1 MEKLQAVAKVT
12 KLFGPDRNG
21 GVVLVLYDTFP
32 EEFDP
37 AGDPLFARIDAL
49 PVPLWCE
56 RFERRGV
63 AGALA
68 AFADLD
74 TAQRASELVGHELYV
89 EGGEPE
95 PDDAFYM
102 EDLIG
107 FSVDAA
113 GRRGV
118 VTEYYDSDANPL
130 FGITFDGREYLV
142 PAVGEFVTKIDFDG
156 RRMTMSLPEGLL
168 ALDD

>member
-12 KLFGPDRNG
+12 KLFGSERDG

-37 AGDPLFARIDAL
+37 ATEPLFVRIDAL
-49 PVPLWCE
+49 SVPLWCE

-63 AGALA
+63 TGALA
-68 AFADLD
+68 AFSDLD

-89 EGGEPE
+89 ERDEE
-95 PDDAFYM
+95 APDDEFYM

-107 FSVDAA
+107 FSVEAD
-113 GRRGV
+113 GRHGT
-118 VTEYYDSDANPL
+118 VTEFYDSEANPL
-130 FGITFDGREYLV
+130 FGITIDGREYLV
-142 PAVGEFVTKIDFDG
+142 PAVEEFVTRIDFDG

-168 ALDD
+168 TLDD

>member
-1 MEKLQAVAKVT
+1 MRTEELEDILRLDFQ
-12 KLFGPDRNG
+12 L
-21 GVVLVLYDTFP
+21 P
-32 EEFDP
+32 EGE
-37 AGDPLFARIDAL
+37 G
-49 PVPLWCE
+49 
-56 RFERRGV
+56 
-63 AGALA
+63 
-68 AFADLD
+68 LD
-74 TAQRASELVGHELYV
+74 TDTILYITELIACRESASSKISRRNV
-89 EGGEPE
+89 EGAWQDLLTQYLPDGTNDVWGTGGEPE

-107 FSVDAA
+107 FSVDAD